1 MKNPRGLSYLV
12 EDLSR
17 DVRLRIKEM
26 QHITGVLDSVL
37 GCLLWGGETVV
48 AGSMEILEAAG
59 VVL

>member
-26 QHITGVLDSVL
+26 QHIAGVLDSVL